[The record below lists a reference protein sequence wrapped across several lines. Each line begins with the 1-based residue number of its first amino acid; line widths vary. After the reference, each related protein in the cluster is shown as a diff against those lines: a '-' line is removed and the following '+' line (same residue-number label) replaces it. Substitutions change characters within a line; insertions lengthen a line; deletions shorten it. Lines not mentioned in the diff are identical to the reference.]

1 MYITENIRSI
11 YIKIYVGNMNVSN
24 LSVYLRTKSSLS
36 LVCTNNPWK
45 CPNYVCIRIYDF
57 HMNLF
62 QIPRNIFSGI
72 TENELI
78 KTTVSARLLSKGRGN
93 TLTVLVV
100 DRGCGCGC
108 GCGFGGYLRVRME
121 LRVSCR
127 QQLQV
132 QLCKTKTP
140 IANNLNMCEMVKKQG
155 G

>member
-1 MYITENIRSI
+1 
-11 YIKIYVGNMNVSN
+11 MNVSN
-24 LSVYLRTKSSLS
+24 LSVHLRTKSSLS

-57 HMNLF
+57 PMNLF
-62 QIPRNIFSGI
+62 QMPRNIFSGI

-78 KTTVSARLLSKGRGN
+78 KTTVCARLLSNGRDN

-100 DRGCGCGC
+100 DGGCGC
-108 GCGFGGYLRVRME
+108 GCGFGFGGCLRVRME

-132 QLCKTKTP
+132 QLCKTNTP

>member
-1 MYITENIRSI
+1 MSKLYI
-11 YIKIYVGNMNVSN
+11 
-24 LSVYLRTKSSLS
+24 
-36 LVCTNNPWK
+36 
-45 CPNYVCIRIYDF
+45 CICIYDF

-62 QIPRNIFSGI
+62 QMPRNIFSGI

-100 DRGCGCGC
+100 DGGCGCGC

>member
-1 MYITENIRSI
+1 
-11 YIKIYVGNMNVSN
+11 MNVSN
-24 LSVYLRTKSSLS
+24 LSVYFRTKSSLS

-78 KTTVSARLLSKGRGN
+78 KTTVCARLLSKGRGN

-100 DRGCGCGC
+100 DGGCGCGC

-140 IANNLNMCEMVKKQG
+140 IANSLNMCEMVKKQG
-155 G
+155 GKVILRVKNRSPWG